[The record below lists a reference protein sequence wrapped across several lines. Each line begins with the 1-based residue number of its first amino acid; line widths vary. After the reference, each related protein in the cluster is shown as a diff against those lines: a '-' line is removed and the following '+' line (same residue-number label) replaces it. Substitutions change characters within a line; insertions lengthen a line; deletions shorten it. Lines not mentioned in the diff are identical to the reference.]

1 MWKSNE
7 FHKFYIS
14 NNSKLK
20 KKVYVSNVTEKSFPI
35 DLAKKRVQKAL
46 KKARSRRYLS
56 FHDVFSKT
64 EFLYETKNYKIK
76 DKIKKILYRCP

>member
-35 DLAKKRVQKAL
+35 DLAKKTSESFEKGSNL
-46 KKARSRRYLS
+46 LIRYCMMC
-56 FHDVFSKT
+56 FFKIT
-64 EFLYETKNYKIK
+64 FFL
-76 DKIKKILYRCP
+76 L